1 MFYGGKLRLQ
11 SFGAVERIM
20 IDCANFS
27 GPLSFRSVHLKF
39 NWLNERDS
47 LYNVRSM
54 Y

>member
-1 MFYGGKLRLQ
+1 MFYGGKFRLQ
-11 SFGAVERIM
+11 SFGAVERVM

-27 GPLSFRSVHLKF
+27 SRSVHLKF

-47 LYNVRSM
+47 LYNVRWI